1 MAAQYI
7 TLQAW
12 AERKFDPV
20 PHRNTLQR
28 WAQDGSIV
36 PAPFKLGRDYMV
48 EPHARHINE
57 PVPAKRLAGRL
68 NGLASAQSQQA

>member
-1 MAAQYI
+1 MAQYI

-12 AERKFDPV
+12 AEKKFDPV

-28 WAQDGSIV
+28 WAVDGSIV

-48 EPHARHINE
+48 VPDARHVNE
-57 PVPAKRLAGRL
+57 PIPRKRLVDRAL
-68 NGLASAQSQQA
+68 NGFTSA